1 MNNRPDYSE
10 WGIGEKLEMILEN
23 QQAMEADLKLL
34 IDKVNRIED
43 WIDERTP
50 PPPSDPEGDIY
61 CEMVKRRVEMGRGCS
76 CTTETGCT
84 FRKETPIDL

>member
-50 PPPSDPEGDIY
+50 PDPTEIKDVLF
-61 CEMVKRRVEMGRGCS
+61 CHMVNKVVGHERGCS
-76 CTTETGCT
+76 CTKEKGCT
-84 FRKETPIDL
+84 FIKETPIDL